1 MSELENND
9 WTIFP
14 NPSNSDATIKW
25 NNNKVD
31 EIFITDTNG
40 KLISKKSVLDVNEF
54 QVENLE
60 SGIYFVNLFIQNEQ
74 IASKKLIVL

>member
-60 SGIYFVNLFIQNEQ
+60 SGIYFVNLYIQNEQ

>member
-40 KLISKKSVLDVNEF
+40 KLISKKSVLDVNQF

-60 SGIYFVNLFIQNEQ
+60 SGIYFVNLYIQNEQ